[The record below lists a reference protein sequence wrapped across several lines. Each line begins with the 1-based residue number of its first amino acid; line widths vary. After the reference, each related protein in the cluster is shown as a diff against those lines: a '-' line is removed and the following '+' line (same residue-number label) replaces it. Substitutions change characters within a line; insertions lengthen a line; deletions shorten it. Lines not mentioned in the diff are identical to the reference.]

1 MANTTTAPTNKPVSF
16 GRKAE
21 REMSTTEKRKNAEAQ
36 PVDGAIGAKPPKK
49 VAPNF
54 RSKAKRAIK
63 RGMISAKAAKKHLGD
78 Y

>member
-1 MANTTTAPTNKPVSF
+1 MAITTTAPTNKPVSF

-21 REMSTTEKRKNAEAQ
+21 REMSTEKRKNAEAEV
-36 PVDGAIGAKPPKK
+36 VDGAIGAKPPKK